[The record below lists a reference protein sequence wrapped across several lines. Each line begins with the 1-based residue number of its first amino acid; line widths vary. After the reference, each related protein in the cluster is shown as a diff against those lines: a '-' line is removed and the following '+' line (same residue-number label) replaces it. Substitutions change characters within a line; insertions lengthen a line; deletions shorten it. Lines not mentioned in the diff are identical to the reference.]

1 MIFRCEK
8 GTHYKNITKTFL
20 SSWCRS
26 SSHQFFLVNLLFP
39 FNFWRFIYESW
50 ISSSFLVPPTP
61 FQICSLYSLVHL
73 LRTYMSMFINI
84 TYWSFSVA
92 WDVFSSDLL
101 GLVKLSG
108 PHTWQRLM
116 LAFSATINC
125 RCSSRKEALR
135 DLPILPW
142 HGNWCWH
149 VLGLT
154 WVITLF
160 MFTRYSFPVK

>member
-1 MIFRCEK
+1 MKDQSNEIPCSLKTQTCDLQMWK

-39 FNFWRFIYESW
+39 FNFWRFMYESW
-50 ISSSFLVPPTP
+50 ISNFFLVPPTP

-92 WDVFSSDLL
+92 EMCLALTSWDWLNYQFLIPGKDWCSLSQQQLIAVAPL
-101 GLVKLSG
+101 GKKHCEIS
-108 PHTWQRLM
+108 P
-116 LAFSATINC
+116 FY
-125 RCSSRKEALR
+125 
-135 DLPILPW
+135 
-142 HGNWCWH
+142 
-149 VLGLT
+149 LGMAIG
-154 WVITLF
+154 VG
-160 MFTRYSFPVK
+160 MF